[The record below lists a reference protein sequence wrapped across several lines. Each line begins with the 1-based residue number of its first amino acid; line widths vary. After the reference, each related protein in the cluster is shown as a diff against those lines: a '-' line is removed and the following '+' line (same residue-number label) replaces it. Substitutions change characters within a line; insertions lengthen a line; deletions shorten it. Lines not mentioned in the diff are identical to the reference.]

1 MPLLYKVETI
11 WGTEALTEYWE
22 RVLRYYRQFY
32 RQKAVANYRLMKWL
46 HENAA
51 SLKKQPLENCFKDLE
66 EDIKQ
71 GFIYKKHCARLSLN
85 SWFEIYQRRLKN
97 KTMKNRAFPGDNKI
111 IQLDSMIILSED
123 TVPIWEK
130 SNLTLKE
137 AAAYSGVG
145 VNKLRELSND
155 ERCSF
160 VLWVGGK
167 RLIKRRLLDEFIEQ
181 TYSI

>member
-1 MPLLYKVETI
+1 MKIGQTFDAEDEESATVYVQYLASKILDKYRFEIVDTSEMASFTKTLQEIAKDGDYTALRTERPENHTVRQSTNHLCRQSGLMPLLYKVETI

-71 GFIYKKHCARLSLN
+71 GFIYKKSSH
-85 SWFEIYQRRLKN
+85 
-97 KTMKNRAFPGDNKI
+97 G
-111 IQLDSMIILSED
+111 
-123 TVPIWEK
+123 
-130 SNLTLKE
+130 SNTE
-137 AAAYSGVG
+137 
-145 VNKLRELSND
+145 E
-155 ERCSF
+155 
-160 VLWVGGK
+160 
-167 RLIKRRLLDEFIEQ
+167 
-181 TYSI
+181 